1 VAQST
6 SQGRRAFCGL
16 PASGGFSVDLLS
28 RGERV
33 IAKKF
38 QETGFAVKSEAKDPT
53 IGTVVSR
60 ECPLCGHHEIGFVTE
75 DGDFHPLRPGT
86 PIQVYEPPSPVER
99 VRDKLEA
106 SVSTEKED
114 QVEHRL
120 WIPEPLRGDRALRL
134 KYSVLMRSHLSQG
147 GMSGGL
153 YELAYVE
160 KLEKL
165 IDKVLDVPLP
175 VILDRLF
182 SAPHLAS
189 GNSRQIAEAM
199 YRELDEIQR
208 PVALMRGWLERG
220 DDRSLGALIAPKSME
235 DLGHEPAEDAQVE
248 RELETLTLEEFLE
261 ML

>member
-1 VAQST
+1 M
-6 SQGRRAFCGL
+6 
-16 PASGGFSVDLLS
+16 
-28 RGERV
+28 EH
-33 IAKKF
+33 
-38 QETGFAVKSEAKDPT
+38 ETKDPT
-53 IGTVVSR
+53 IGTVASR

-75 DGDFHPLRPGT
+75 DGEFHPLRPGT
-86 PIQVYEPPSPVER
+86 PIQVCEPPSPVER
-99 VRDKLEA
+99 VRDKPEA
-106 SVSTEKED
+106 AVSTEKEE
-114 QVEHRL
+114 QLGHRL

-134 KYSVLMRSHLSQG
+134 KYSVLVRSHLSQG

-160 KLEKL
+160 KIEKL

-182 SAPHLAS
+182 SAPQLAS

-208 PVALMRGWLERG
+208 PVLLMKGWLERG
-220 DDRSLGALIAPKSME
+220 DDQSLGDLIKPKTLE
-235 DLGHEPAEDAQVE
+235 RLGHEPASDTQIET
-248 RELETLTLEEFLE
+248 ELENLSLVEFLE

>member
-1 VAQST
+1 V
-6 SQGRRAFCGL
+6 
-16 PASGGFSVDLLS
+16 
-28 RGERV
+28 
-33 IAKKF
+33 K
-38 QETGFAVKSEAKDPT
+38 QESKDPT
-53 IGTVVSR
+53 IGTVASR
-60 ECPLCGHHEIGFVTE
+60 ECPLCGHHEIGFVTQ
-75 DGDFHPLRPGT
+75 DGEFHPLRPGT
-86 PIQVYEPPSPVER
+86 AIQVYEPPSPVER

-106 SVSTEKED
+106 SVSTEKEE
-114 QVEHRL
+114 QVGPRL

-134 KYSVLMRSHLSQG
+134 KYSVLVRSHLSRG

-175 VILDRLF
+175 VIFDRLF

-208 PVALMRGWLERG
+208 PVLLMRGWLERG
-220 DDRSLGALIAPKSME
+220 EEQSFAELIAPKSTK
-235 DLGHEPAEDAQVE
+235 DLGQDPAEDAQVE
-248 RELETLTLEEFLE
+248 RELETLSLEEFLE